1 MRAIT
6 AAAAAAL
13 DAALM
18 AEGGLFSL
26 DTLVEAAGTCVALAL
41 VDAFPRASFPSV
53 LVACGPG
60 NNGCD
65 GLVAARHLAARG
77 YAVRVVAPARPRA
90 PASARAFDRALA
102 ALAAFSVPV
111 TDALPAGAPARAE
124 VVVDAVFG
132 FSATGAPREPFAALL
147 AALAASGAPILS
159 VDVPSGWA
167 VDDAVGGA
175 QPGALQPAALV
186 SLTAPKP
193 CAAAAVARGARHY
206 VGLGGVVPPAM
217 AAAHG
222 LDVAAWIGAPGPL
235 LRLA

>member
-77 YAVRVVAPARPRA
+77 YAVRVVEYHRR
-90 PASARAFDRALA
+90 
-102 ALAAFSVPV
+102 
-111 TDALPAGAPARAE
+111 
-124 VVVDAVFG
+124 
-132 FSATGAPREPFAALL
+132 LL
-147 AALAASGAPILS
+147 AALAPMRAAGGQEAATEAFAL
-159 VDVPSGWA
+159 
-167 VDDAVGGA
+167 AVGLLVMSETRRIRLFGLSA
-175 QPGALQPAALV
+175 RALMEAHL
-186 SLTAPKP
+186 
-193 CAAAAVARGARHY
+193 AR
-206 VGLGGVVPPAM
+206 LPTSP
-217 AAAHG
+217 
-222 LDVAAWIGAPGPL
+222 D
-235 LRLA
+235 